1 MGMLCMG
8 RRSYGSSSF
17 PTTGQK
23 QRSWIQNYC
32 QNQILGRI
40 KGRMRGCTLPPP
52 PSTNDLL
59 FSNITGILQIYIV
72 HYMYDMYSQQLTLCY
87 CIVKAFFFR
96 FANKNCLRHQSVMP
110 FLNGAAPPKK
120 NLGSTT
126 EIQLEVRME
135 LDHGTDHGIN
145 FYCKSKALI
154 ARVKFQKQCG
164 LETAT

>member
-1 MGMLCMG
+1 MDDPVSPPQA
-8 RRSYGSSSF
+8 RSQGVEFRTTVRTKSWGGSRGGCGSAHCPSPHP
-17 PTTGQK
+17 PTNNLQ
-23 QRSWIQNYC
+23 
-32 QNQILGRI
+32 
-40 KGRMRGCTLPPP
+40 
-52 PSTNDLL
+52 

-96 FANKNCLRHQSVMP
+96 FANKNCLRHQSVTP

-126 EIQLEVRME
+126 EIQLEVRMG
-135 LDHGTDHGIN
+135 LDHGTDHGI
-145 FYCKSKALI
+145 YCKSKALI
-154 ARVKFQKQCG
+154 VRVKFQKQCG